1 MIKKLNQKIRKYF
14 NFSLFITLHNNSL
27 FAAMVTDK
35 RQYRQQKHRDEK
47 ARLQPYTFHCR

>member
-14 NFSLFITLHNNSL
+14 NFSLFIILHNNSL

-35 RQYRQQKHRDEK
+35 RQYRQQKQRDEK
-47 ARLQPYTFHCR
+47 SRLQPYTFHCR